1 MKNFSTHTHLADKAI
16 SHFTRTPTKMNKV
29 SACGF
34 LPHFY
39 FFVFGCASALHAFSL
54 VKLFDQQ
61 NSNELDKMAEQTQ
74 RVARKIVENPAK
86 KAGQI
91 WLRVVLCFGEF
102 VVNPLLMSQF
112 KFMVCPE

>member
-1 MKNFSTHTHLADKAI
+1 
-16 SHFTRTPTKMNKV
+16 
-29 SACGF
+29 
-34 LPHFY
+34 
-39 FFVFGCASALHAFSL
+39 
-54 VKLFDQQ
+54 
-61 NSNELDKMAEQTQ
+61 MAEQTQ

-91 WLRVVLCFGEF
+91 WLRVVLCFGVF